1 MPLLTAALISLGFIS
16 AASAGIQSAGDLLVN
31 IDATGL
37 TEGPLSTIDN
47 SGTLGGL
54 FEARGGD
61 ATIPNVA
68 VEGGTKGI
76 RFDGGDFMQ
85 LVDAAGGNL
94 ILPPEGLVG
103 IDPTR
108 SIEVWVLNPSVDNE
122 ETMVS
127 WGKRGGPDGSNV
139 SFGYGSDFR
148 WGAMGH
154 WGGEAA
160 GGGPD
165 LGWNNNG
172 GNPVPNRWH
181 HLVYTYDGTTSRV
194 YVDGVYTNGEYLG
207 AGRVN
212 THSGTS
218 ILLAA
223 QLEGNGTTVT
233 GNLRGSLTLA
243 KVRIHD
249 DVLTLEQIKNN
260 FDTEKA
266 AFIDPV
272 TPPPVLVAPER
283 LAVGPDHRYSFNEA
297 ALENATGA
305 EIIDSVS
312 GSNGTVLGDGAAYT
326 GSRLRLAGGGS
337 GSAAYGDLPNGL
349 LSRNGVLNGGS
360 GEFTIEGWF
369 HQTGRQTWSRIFDI
383 GSTTG
388 GEVTGPGAGGTG
400 LDYLEYSLQ
409 IGDDV
414 NSRRL
419 ELRNEDPTGGGTT
432 TFDHGTATF
441 DTDVHFAVTWNEAT
455 GDISA
460 YENGKRVG
468 GLHVDDAMSDI
479 NDVNVWLGRSNW
491 SGDRNS
497 QVDFD
502 EVRFYPHVLS
512 PGEVMGN
519 FVAGP
524 DVVNNAD
531 TAVTFVSEP
540 SDRIA
545 EESGSVSLKVSAVGS
560 TPIWFQWLRN
570 GAPINGETNSTL
582 AFSAVSGDNGAKFS
596 CVASNTVGATV
607 ASVTS
612 KEVVLTVRNDNV
624 TLKHR
629 YSFNEPA
636 GSVEAQD
643 SEGGAPALLVKGASI
658 QEAGSV
664 VLDGVDGY
672 VDLPNGIVSG
682 LGNATIETWVTY
694 NGGNAWSRLFDL
706 GISAGGEDVPGNG
719 QDFLFFSPKIPA
731 GFPLFDANQPNG
743 GDSTVLNLPGFFP
756 VGKEVHLVVT
766 YSYSANLT
774 RVYMDGVLL
783 ATGPAGFAL
792 STLNDINNWLGRS
805 QYNDPY
811 FNGSFNE
818 FRLYDGAMT
827 AAQVATSFAAGADA
841 TLGRPSLRIVSGGA
855 GALTLRWPA
864 AAAGYKLESSSLIGP
879 GAVWTPVAGAATQ
892 DGADLTFSV
901 NSAAAAARYYRLS
914 Q

>member
-37 TEGPLSTIDN
+37 MEGPLATIDN
-47 SGTLGGL
+47 AGTLGGV

-61 ATIPNVA
+61 GTIPNVA

-76 RFDGGDFMQ
+76 RFDGTDFMQ

-94 ILPPEGLVG
+94 IPPPEGLVG

-127 WGKRGGPDGSNV
+127 WGKRGGPDGTNV

-154 WGGEAA
+154 WGGEAS

-172 GNPVPNRWH
+172 GNPVANRWH
-181 HLVYTYDGTTSRV
+181 HLVYTYDGTTTRV
-194 YVDGVYTNGEYLG
+194 YVDGAYANGEYLG
-207 AGRVN
+207 AGRIN

-218 ILLAA
+218 INLAA

-233 GNLRGSLTLA
+233 GGLRGSLTLA

-249 DVLTLEQIKNN
+249 EVLSLEQIKNN
-260 FDTEKA
+260 YDTEKA

-272 TPPPVLVAPER
+272 TPPPIALSPER
-283 LAVGPDHRYSFNEA
+283 LSVGPAHRYSFNDA
-297 ALENATGA
+297 PLQDATGA
-305 EIIDSVS
+305 EIIDSV
-312 GSNGTVLGDGAAYT
+312 GGANGQVLGLGAEYT

-337 GSAAYGDLPNGL
+337 STAAYGDLPNGL
-349 LSRNGVLNGGS
+349 LSGNGVLNGGT

-369 HQTGRQTWSRIFDI
+369 HHNGSQTWSRIFDI
-383 GSTTG
+383 GSTSG

-419 ELRNEDPTGGGTT
+419 ELRNEDPAGGGVT

-441 DTDVHFAVTWNEAT
+441 GTDVHFAVTWNEAT

-468 GLHVDDAMSDI
+468 GMHVDDAMSDI

-497 QVDFD
+497 QAEFD

-512 PGEVMGN
+512 PGEVLGSYM
-519 FVAGP
+519 AGP
-524 DVVNNAD
+524 ENLNNTD
-531 TAVTFVSEP
+531 IAVALLSEP
-540 SDRIA
+540 SDRIS
-545 EESGSVSLKVSAVGS
+545 EESGPVSFKVTVAGS

-570 GAPINGETNSTL
+570 GAPINGETNASL
-582 AFSAVSGDNGAKFS
+582 AFTAVAGDNGAKYS
-596 CVASNTVGATV
+596 CVVSNTVGAAV

-612 KEVVLTVRNDNV
+612 KAATLTVKNDTV

-636 GSVEAQD
+636 GSVEVQD
-643 SEGGAPALLVKGASI
+643 TEGGAPALLVKGASI
-658 QEAGSV
+658 QESGSA

-672 VDLPNGIVSG
+672 VDLPNGVLSS
-682 LGNATIETWVTY
+682 LGNATIETWATY

-706 GISAGGEDVPGNG
+706 GVSVGGEDVQGAG
-719 QDFLFFSPKIPA
+719 QDYLLFTPKTPA
-731 GFPLFDANQPNG
+731 GFPRFYANQPNG
-743 GDSTVLNLPGFFP
+743 GDTAVISLPGYFP
-756 VGKEVHLVVT
+756 VGKEVHVVVT
-766 YSYSANLT
+766 YSYTANVT
-774 RVYMDGVLL
+774 RIYMDGVLL
-783 ATGPAGFAL
+783 ATGPAGFPL
-792 STLNDINNWLGRS
+792 SSLNDVNNWLGRS

-811 FNGSFNE
+811 FKGSYNE

-827 AAQVATSFAAGADA
+827 ASQVAASFAAGPDA
-841 TLGRPSLRIVSGGA
+841 ALGRPSLRIVSGGA

-864 AAAGYKLESSSLIGP
+864 AAVGYKLESSALIGP
-879 GAVWTPVAGAATQ
+879 GANWAPVVGAATPN
-892 DGADLTFSV
+892 GADLTFSV
-901 NSAAAAARYYRLS
+901 NSASAARYYRLS
-914 Q
+914 K